1 MADIFISF
9 IHEEEQVATAVQR
22 FIQAHLDDR
31 RDVFLSSDRWAIY
44 GGEKWLDRIILELRQ
59 AKVVVSLFSP
69 ASVKRPW
76 VNFEAGA
83 ASVRDE
89 TALIPVC
96 FGGMTKGNMPKPYS
110 SLQAVQLEDFDD
122 QYYLLTS
129 TFHYLNRMVPPPPP
143 PLWFLDRAEIN
154 DENSRIRE
162 VQKPF
167 RELRDALNR
176 YKEGQE
182 ARKHKGDSKS

>member
-9 IHEEEQVATAVQR
+9 IHEEEEVAKAVQR
-22 FIQAHLDDR
+22 LLQSHLPDR

-44 GGEKWLDRIILELRQ
+44 AGEQWLDRIISELRQ
-59 AKVVVSLFSP
+59 ARVVVSLFSP

-83 ASVRDE
+83 AWVRED

-96 FGGMTKGNMPKPYS
+96 FGGMTKGKMPKPYS

-129 TFHYLNRMVPPPPP
+129 TVHYLDRLISPVPPP
-143 PLWFLDRAEIN
+143 PLWFVDGEEAT
-154 DENSRIRE
+154 DESSAIRD
-162 VQKPF
+162 VQKPY
-167 RELRDALNR
+167 RELRDALKR
-176 YKEGQE
+176 YDEKQQ
-182 ARKHKGDSKS
+182 RKKDKS